1 MLIVVE
7 SLGTFE
13 TWPPCVQQIKRT
25 SILDHFYTKQPELI
39 NEIMPN
45 DTEIGDHKWVTFKMA
60 GQSSDP
66 KTIYRCDWRNY
77 NKDKL
82 VNLLMQI
89 HFNMRLDCVQ
99 ETWNWFENEL
109 INVVDE
115 IVPIVPFVN
124 DTIKEPN
131 RKSKTEKP
139 NQYQKNDY

>member
-13 TWPPCVQQIKRT
+13 TWPPCEQQIKTT
-25 SILDHFYTKQPELI
+25 SIIDHFFTKQPELI

-45 DTEIGDHKWVTFKMA
+45 DTEIGDHKLVTFKMA

-66 KTIYRCDWRNY
+66 KTIYRRDWRNY
-77 NKDKL
+77 SKDKL

-99 ETWNWFENEL
+99 ETWN
-109 INVVDE
+109 
-115 IVPIVPFVN
+115 
-124 DTIKEPN
+124 
-131 RKSKTEKP
+131 
-139 NQYQKNDY
+139 